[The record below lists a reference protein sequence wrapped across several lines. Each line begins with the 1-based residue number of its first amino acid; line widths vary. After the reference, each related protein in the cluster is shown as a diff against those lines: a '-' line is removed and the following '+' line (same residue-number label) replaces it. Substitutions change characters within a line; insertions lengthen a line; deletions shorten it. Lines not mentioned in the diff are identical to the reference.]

1 MHLCYVDE
9 ISLVPGGT
17 YLQSCLVYWASCRK
31 NSYWMSKKV
40 IEASRAKWNQ
50 NVVVF
55 DNFLEKLIEALASML
70 YAYQID
76 TLENE
81 WRNQI
86 V

>member
-1 MHLCYVDE
+1 
-9 ISLVPGGT
+9 
-17 YLQSCLVYWASCRK
+17 
-31 NSYWMSKKV
+31 MSKKV